1 MDLEPFHR
9 INPCGYAGLRVTSL
23 LELGGPGDPGQVKPV
38 LVDALSRQ
46 LALHPRH
53 TNEMPGLLN
62 AVPLT
67 A

>member
-23 LELGGPGDPGQVKPV
+23 LELGGPGDPALVKPV
-38 LVDALSRQ
+38 LVQALSRQ
-46 LALHPRH
+46 LALRPAY
-53 TNEMPGLLN
+53 TSDLPGSLN
-62 AVPLT
+62 AVPFP